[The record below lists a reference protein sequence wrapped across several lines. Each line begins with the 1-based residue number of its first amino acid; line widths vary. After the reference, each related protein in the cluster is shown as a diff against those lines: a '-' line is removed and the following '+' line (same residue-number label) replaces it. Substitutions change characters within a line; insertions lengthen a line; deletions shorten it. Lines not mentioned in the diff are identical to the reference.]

1 MRMLIRLRKSST
13 FVDFNF
19 MFINFLLT
27 EKVINN
33 DVAVLFGQNE
43 KQYTEIDTLGL
54 PSNFKYLTYFVVCTV
69 LEL

>member
-1 MRMLIRLRKSST
+1 MLIRFRKSST

-19 MFINFLLT
+19 IFINFLLT

-54 PSNFKYLTYFVVCTV
+54 PSNFKYLTYFVDCTV